1 MGMAKIGNWFR
12 RQDIAYL
19 GIQQRE
25 NSVYMIMV
33 AEKEGEDYEIIWQ
46 NQITEDIAQEELLEK
61 ACLLADSSQQR
72 NIICCLGLSQ
82 QDVYFYVEPGKYK
95 LKVVVGQKLTDGWY
109 SQNEFSTPH
118 RQPVVVKEK
127 EISIIYYD
135 GNGIYQN

>member
-46 NQITEDIAQEELLEK
+46 NQITEDIAQEELLEFI
-61 ACLLADSSQQR
+61 LIQ
-72 NIICCLGLSQ
+72 
-82 QDVYFYVEPGKYK
+82 
-95 LKVVVGQKLTDGWY
+95 KV
-109 SQNEFSTPH
+109 F
-118 RQPVVVKEK
+118 
-127 EISIIYYD
+127 IIYIFFFVWACPSRMYIFMK
-135 GNGIYQN
+135 NSFLSWRPRNWLRL

>member
-61 ACLLADSSQQR
+61 ACLWLIAVSREILFVVWACPSRMYIFMKNSFLSWRPR
-72 NIICCLGLSQ
+72 NWLRL
-82 QDVYFYVEPGKYK
+82 
-95 LKVVVGQKLTDGWY
+95 
-109 SQNEFSTPH
+109 
-118 RQPVVVKEK
+118 
-127 EISIIYYD
+127 
-135 GNGIYQN
+135 

>member
-46 NQITEDIAQEELLEK
+46 NQIGRAH
-61 ACLLADSSQQR
+61 
-72 NIICCLGLSQ
+72 
-82 QDVYFYVEPGKYK
+82 V
-95 LKVVVGQKLTDGWY
+95 
-109 SQNEFSTPH
+109 
-118 RQPVVVKEK
+118 
-127 EISIIYYD
+127 
-135 GNGIYQN
+135 

>member
-46 NQITEDIAQEELLEK
+46 NQIIEDIAQEELLEK
-61 ACLLADSSQQR
+61 ACLLAESSQQR

-82 QDVYFYVEPGKYK
+82 QEVYFYENSFQSWRPRNW
-95 LKVVVGQKLTDGWY
+95 LRL
-109 SQNEFSTPH
+109 
-118 RQPVVVKEK
+118 
-127 EISIIYYD
+127 
-135 GNGIYQN
+135 

>member
-61 ACLLADSSQQR
+61 ACLLEKYY
-72 NIICCLGLSQ
+72 LLS
-82 QDVYFYVEPGKYK
+82 G
-95 LKVVVGQKLTDGWY
+95 
-109 SQNEFSTPH
+109 
-118 RQPVVVKEK
+118 PVPAGC
-127 EISIIYYD
+127 IFL
-135 GNGIYQN
+135 

>member
-82 QDVYFYVEPGKYK
+82 QDVYFYEKFFPELEAKELAQAVKLDFVSATAWQEPY
-95 LKVVVGQKLTDGWY
+95 W
-109 SQNEFSTPH
+109 
-118 RQPVVVKEK
+118 
-127 EISIIYYD
+127 
-135 GNGIYQN
+135 

>member
-61 ACLLADSSQQR
+61 AEKCYLLS
-72 NIICCLGLSQ
+72 G
-82 QDVYFYVEPGKYK
+82 
-95 LKVVVGQKLTDGWY
+95 
-109 SQNEFSTPH
+109 
-118 RQPVVVKEK
+118 PVPAGC
-127 EISIIYYD
+127 IFL
-135 GNGIYQN
+135 